1 MSAVVLT
8 DNIINMTLKVIGA
21 GFGRTGTLS
30 LKEALEKIGYGPCH
44 HMKEVFLNSDQTE
57 YFYLASMGEKVDW
70 DEVFKDY
77 NSTVDWPAAAY
88 YKELS
93 DKYPDA
99 KIILGMR
106 DANSW
111 YDSASTTI
119 YLMSQN
125 FPKWIRFIFP
135 RTSKLF
141 TMIDKTVFVEP
152 FSYRFEDRESTIK
165 VFNDHVEEVKRVIP
179 EEKLLMHSPKDVW
192 EPLCEFLDVPIP
204 EEPYP
209 WVNDSKVFAK
219 RLIFIKFLS
228 FLPLIILVSVLGFL
242 LSSRL

>member
-30 LKEALEKIGYGPCH
+30 LKEALEKLGYGPCH

-77 NSTVDWPAAAY
+77 NSAVDWPAAAY

-125 FPKWIRFIFP
+125 FPKWIRLIFP
-135 RTSKLF
+135 RIGKLF
-141 TMIDKTVFVEP
+141 TMIDKTVFGEP
-152 FSYRFEDRESTIK
+152 FSYRFENRESAVQ
-165 VFNDHVEEVKRVIP
+165 VFNNHVEEVKRVIP
-179 EEKLLMHSPKDVW
+179 EEKLLMHFAKDGW
-192 EPLCEFLDVPIP
+192 EPLCAFLDVPVP

-219 RLIFIKFLS
+219 RLMFIEFLKW
-228 FLPLIILVSVLGFL
+228 FPLILIIGALIAL
-242 LSSRL
+242 LS

>member
-1 MSAVVLT
+1 MGVPFIKVERFILSAVVLT

-30 LKEALEKIGYGPCH
+30 LKEALEKLGYGPCH
-44 HMKEVFLNSDQTE
+44 HMKEVFLSSEQSE

-99 KIILGMR
+99 KVILGMR

-119 YLMSQN
+119 YQMSQN

-135 RTSKLF
+135 EQSKLF
-141 TMIDKTVFVEP
+141 TMIDKTVFGEP
-152 FSYRFEDRESTIK
+152 FSYRFEDRDSAIQ
-165 VFNDHVEEVKRVIP
+165 VFNDHVEEVRGLFLKR
-179 EEKLLMHSPKDVW
+179 
-192 EPLCEFLDVPIP
+192 
-204 EEPYP
+204 
-209 WVNDSKVFAK
+209 
-219 RLIFIKFLS
+219 S
-228 FLPLIILVSVLGFL
+228 F
-242 LSSRL
+242 

>member
-1 MSAVVLT
+1 
-8 DNIINMTLKVIGA
+8 MTLKVIGA

-30 LKEALEKIGYGPCH
+30 LKEALEKLGYGPCH

-77 NSTVDWPAAAY
+77 NSAVDWPAAAY

-93 DKYPDA
+93 DKYPNA
-99 KIILGMR
+99 KVILGMR

-125 FPKWIRFIFP
+125 FPKWIRFILP
-135 RTSKLF
+135 RADKLF
-141 TMIDKTVFVEP
+141 KMIDKTVFGEP

-165 VFNDHVEEVKRVIP
+165 VFNGHVEEVKRVIP
-179 EEKLLMHSPKDVW
+179 EEKLLMHSPKDGW
-192 EPLCEFLDVPIP
+192 EPLCEFLDEPIP

-209 WVNDSKVFAK
+209 WVNDSKVFAR
-219 RLIFIKFLS
+219 RLMFIKFLS
-228 FLPLIILVSVLGFL
+228 WLPLIILLSVLGVI

>member
-1 MSAVVLT
+1 
-8 DNIINMTLKVIGA
+8 MTLKVIGA

-30 LKEALEKIGYGPCH
+30 LKEALEKLGFGPCH
-44 HMKEVFLNSDQTE
+44 HMKEVMLNSEQAE

-70 DEVFKDY
+70 NEVFKDY
-77 NSTVDWPAAAY
+77 NSAVDWPAAAY
-88 YKELS
+88 YRELA

-106 DANSW
+106 DADSW

-119 YLMSQN
+119 YQMSQN
-125 FPKWIRFIFP
+125 FPKWIRFILP
-135 RTSKLF
+135 RTDKIF
-141 TMIDKTVFVEP
+141 MMIDKTVFGEP
-152 FSYRFEDRESTIK
+152 FSYRFEDRESTIQ

-179 EEKLLMHSPKDVW
+179 EEKLLMHSPKDGW

-209 WVNDSKVFAK
+209 WVNDSKVFAR
-219 RLIFIKFLS
+219 RLMFIKFLS
-228 FLPLIILVSVLGFL
+228 WLPLIILLSVLGFI
-242 LSSRL
+242 LSSRI

>member
-1 MSAVVLT
+1 
-8 DNIINMTLKVIGA
+8 MTLKVIGA

-30 LKEALEKIGYGPCH
+30 LKEALEKLGYGPCH
-44 HMKEVFLNSDQTE
+44 HMKEVFLNSEQSE

-77 NSTVDWPAAAY
+77 NSAVDWPAAAY

-93 DKYPDA
+93 DKYPNA
-99 KIILGMR
+99 KVILGMR

-125 FPKWIRFIFP
+125 FPKWIRFILP
-135 RTSKLF
+135 RADKLF
-141 TMIDKTVFVEP
+141 KMIDKTVFGEP

-179 EEKLLMHSPKDVW
+179 EEKLLMHSPKDGW

-209 WVNDSKVFAK
+209 WVNDSKVFAR
-219 RLIFIKFLS
+219 RLMFIKFLS
-228 FLPLIILVSVLGFL
+228 WLPLIILFSVLGYL

>member
-1 MSAVVLT
+1 
-8 DNIINMTLKVIGA
+8 MTLKVIGA

-30 LKEALEKIGYGPCH
+30 LKEALEKLGYGPCH
-44 HMKEVFLNSDQTE
+44 HMKEVFQNADQTE
-57 YFYLASMGEKVDW
+57 YFYLASMGEPVDW

-77 NSTVDWPAAAY
+77 SSAVDWPSVAY

-93 DKYPDA
+93 NKYPDA
-99 KIILGMR
+99 KVILGMR
-106 DANSW
+106 DATSW

-141 TMIDKTVFVEP
+141 TMIDKTVFGEP
-152 FSYRFEDRESTIK
+152 FSYRFEDRDSAIQ

-179 EEKLLMHSPKDVW
+179 EEKLLMHSAKDGW
-192 EPLCEFLDVPIP
+192 EPLCEFLDEPIP

-209 WVNDSKVFAK
+209 WVNDSKVFAR
-219 RLIFIKFLS
+219 RLMFIKFLS
-228 FLPLIILVSVLGFL
+228 WLPLIILLSVLGFI
-242 LSSRL
+242 LSSRI

>member
-1 MSAVVLT
+1 MA
-8 DNIINMTLKVIGA
+8 LKVIGA

-30 LKEALEKIGYGPCH
+30 LKEALEKLGYGPCH
-44 HMKEVFLNSDQTE
+44 HMKEVFKNADQTE

-77 NSTVDWPAAAY
+77 NSAVDWPAAAY

-99 KIILGMR
+99 KVILGMR

-125 FPKWIRFIFP
+125 FPKWIRLILP
-135 RTSKLF
+135 RADKLF
-141 TMIDKTVFVEP
+141 KMIDKTVFGEP
-152 FSYRFEDRESTIK
+152 FSYRFENRESAVQ
-165 VFNDHVEEVKRVIP
+165 VFNDHVEEVKKVIP
-179 EEKLLMHSPKDVW
+179 EEKLLMHSAKDGW
-192 EPLCEFLDVPIP
+192 EPLCAFLDVPVP

-219 RLIFIKFLS
+219 RLMFIEFLKW
-228 FLPLIILVSVLGFL
+228 FPLILITGALIAL
-242 LSSRL
+242 LS